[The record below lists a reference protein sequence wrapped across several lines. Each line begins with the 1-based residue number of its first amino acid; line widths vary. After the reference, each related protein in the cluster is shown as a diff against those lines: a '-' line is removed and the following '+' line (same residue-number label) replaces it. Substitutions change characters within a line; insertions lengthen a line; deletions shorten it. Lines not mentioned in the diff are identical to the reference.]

1 MTAAIFLVTAFA
13 MVAAASGRRDVGI
26 TLFGI
31 ALVAAV
37 IWFDH
42 HATSALPLAF

>member
-13 MVAAASGRRDVGI
+13 MMAAASGRRDVGV

-31 ALVAAV
+31 ALLAA
-37 IWFDH
+37 IFWFDH
-42 HATSALPLAF
+42 HVTEPLKLAF